1 MHPEA
6 STIKGK
12 MPIKKYSQMPK
23 VTKSKES
30 GQRQTASHKKYDLF
44 YDVILL

>member
-12 MPIKKYSQMPK
+12 MPIKENSQMPK
-23 VTKSKES
+23 VTESKES
-30 GQRQTASHKKYDLF
+30 GQRQTTSHKKYDL
-44 YDVILL
+44 